1 MSDVRTQS
9 RPSKLSILWDF
20 ARPHRGRLVVAL
32 LLGLGVSGAE
42 LATPLVTRWVL
53 DAMGPKG
60 SGFAAPAL
68 LLAGVIVVGAVLS
81 WRQWVLLGTLAEDVV
96 FDARR
101 GMITQF
107 LKARLIPLQKR
118 SNGELVTRV
127 TSDTV
132 LLREATS
139 SSAVG
144 LVNGSITVIGTLV
157 LMVYLSPVLASVTI
171 GTIALIAVVF
181 AVLMPA
187 IGRAQESAQ
196 RSLGDLGGHLETTL
210 RAVKTVKVAGAE
222 DRQSGSLVALAQQ
235 SREHSLRAVRREA
248 LTWSVAFSGI
258 QTATLVIVC
267 GGAYLVANGQLTMP
281 TLVAFLLYAVGLL
294 GPTMELSHHLT
305 TLQAGVAAAARIR
318 DVRSLELER
327 SAPGAAVATR
337 AGDSPAIVF
346 DRVAACYSDSGR
358 PVLRDVCL
366 EIPATG
372 HTAIVGPSGAGKTTL
387 FALMLRFIEPQAGEL
402 RLGSTAYRDVDI
414 SAVRRRFGYVEQDS
428 PLLPGTLRE
437 NLVFANPAASQRAID
452 DVVARL
458 QLDDLV
464 DGLEHGLDTDV
475 AAATISGGQRQRVAL
490 ARALLAEPDVLLLD
504 EVTAQIDGISE
515 AAVHEV
521 LRSQAKQRS
530 VVTIAH
536 RLSTVIDADT
546 IVVTERGR
554 IVDRG
559 RHQELI
565 ERCSLYRRLVEA
577 LRLDIDAESARTGI
591 PERIAP

>member
-210 RAVKTVKVAGAE
+210 RAVKTVKWPEPRTGNPVP
-222 DRQSGSLVALAQQ
+222 S
-235 SREHSLRAVRREA
+235 SRS
-248 LTWSVAFSGI
+248 
-258 QTATLVIVC
+258 
-267 GGAYLVANGQLTMP
+267 
-281 TLVAFLLYAVGLL
+281 
-294 GPTMELSHHLT
+294 
-305 TLQAGVAAAARIR
+305 
-318 DVRSLELER
+318 RSN
-327 SAPGAAVATR
+327 
-337 AGDSPAIVF
+337 
-346 DRVAACYSDSGR
+346 
-358 PVLRDVCL
+358 
-366 EIPATG
+366 
-372 HTAIVGPSGAGKTTL
+372 
-387 FALMLRFIEPQAGEL
+387 
-402 RLGSTAYRDVDI
+402 
-414 SAVRRRFGYVEQDS
+414 
-428 PLLPGTLRE
+428 RE
-437 NLVFANPAASQRAID
+437 N
-452 DVVARL
+452 
-458 QLDDLV
+458 
-464 DGLEHGLDTDV
+464 
-475 AAATISGGQRQRVAL
+475 
-490 ARALLAEPDVLLLD
+490 
-504 EVTAQIDGISE
+504 TACAQFG
-515 AAVHEV
+515 
-521 LRSQAKQRS
+521 AKR
-530 VVTIAH
+530 
-536 RLSTVIDADT
+536 
-546 IVVTERGR
+546 
-554 IVDRG
+554 
-559 RHQELI
+559 
-565 ERCSLYRRLVEA
+565 
-577 LRLDIDAESARTGI
+577 
-591 PERIAP
+591 

>member
-1 MSDVRTQS
+1 M
-9 RPSKLSILWDF
+9 
-20 ARPHRGRLVVAL
+20 
-32 LLGLGVSGAE
+32 
-42 LATPLVTRWVL
+42 
-53 DAMGPKG
+53 
-60 SGFAAPAL
+60 
-68 LLAGVIVVGAVLS
+68 
-81 WRQWVLLGTLAEDVV
+81 
-96 FDARR
+96 
-101 GMITQF
+101 
-107 LKARLIPLQKR
+107 
-118 SNGELVTRV
+118 
-127 TSDTV
+127 
-132 LLREATS
+132 
-139 SSAVG
+139 
-144 LVNGSITVIGTLV
+144 
-157 LMVYLSPVLASVTI
+157 
-171 GTIALIAVVF
+171 
-181 AVLMPA
+181 
-187 IGRAQESAQ
+187 
-196 RSLGDLGGHLETTL
+196 
-210 RAVKTVKVAGAE
+210 
-222 DRQSGSLVALAQQ
+222 
-235 SREHSLRAVRREA
+235 
-248 LTWSVAFSGI
+248 
-258 QTATLVIVC
+258 IVC

-346 DRVAACYSDSGR
+346 DRVTACYSDSGR
-358 PVLRDVCL
+358 PVLRDVYL

-437 NLVFANPAASQRAID
+437 NLVFANPAASQRAIY

-577 LRLDIDAESARTGI
+577 LRLDTDAESARTGI